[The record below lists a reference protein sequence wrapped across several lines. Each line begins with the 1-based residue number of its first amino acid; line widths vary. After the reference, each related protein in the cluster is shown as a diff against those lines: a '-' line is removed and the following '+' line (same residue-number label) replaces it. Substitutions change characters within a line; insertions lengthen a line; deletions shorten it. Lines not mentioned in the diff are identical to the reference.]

1 MSTIIENRNRT
12 ASSGSHTAARGDVLP
27 SAARV
32 SAALAVLRG
41 VVGTVFVAHGAQK
54 LFVFGFGGV
63 IGAFE
68 GMGVPLAGI
77 TGPAVA
83 MLELFGGLAL
93 IAGVFTRTTA
103 LGLAGI
109 MLGAMALVHFPAGF
123 FLPNGMEFT
132 LTLFGGVMA
141 LALAGPGVFSLE
153 AVIARRRSYNG

>member
-1 MSTIIENRNRT
+1 MSTIIEDQNRT
-12 ASSGSHTAARGDVLP
+12 TAGTSDSRTAAHDHVLP

-41 VVGTVFVAHGAQK
+41 IVGTVFVAHGAQK

-77 TGPAVA
+77 AGPTVA
-83 MLELFGGLAL
+83 LLEFFGGLAL
-93 IAGVFTRTTA
+93 IAGLFTRYVA
-103 LGLAGI
+103 LGLAAV

-123 FLPNGMEFT
+123 FLPNGAEFT
-132 LTLFGGVMA
+132 LTLFGGVLA
-141 LALAGPGVFSLE
+141 LALAGPGTFSLE
-153 AVIARRRSYNG
+153 AVIAERR